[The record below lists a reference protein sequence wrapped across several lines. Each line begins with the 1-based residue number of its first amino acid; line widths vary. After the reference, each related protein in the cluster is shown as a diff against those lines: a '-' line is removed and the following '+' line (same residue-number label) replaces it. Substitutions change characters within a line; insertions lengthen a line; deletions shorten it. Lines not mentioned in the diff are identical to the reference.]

1 MAINEK
7 AVKQEVE
14 RQMRII
20 LKGASTLIGEE
31 ELRENLLVPSRPE
44 TRLTSSL
51 GWIPARRI
59 FISVMQLFCVS

>member
-31 ELRENLLVPSRPE
+31 ELREKLAQIGRAHV
-44 TRLTSSL
+44 
-51 GWIPARRI
+51 
-59 FISVMQLFCVS
+59 